1 MKVKIEFSVDNDV
14 FVDDGPFEIRR
25 VCERAAAGA
34 SSIWAGNRFDK
45 KNREKRLQVLI
56 NEEVDEEMS
65 IRQKEKRKWF
75 KKIKSKEFW
84 ESLVDGVDGKEGE
97 EYAAEVYNILYELLG
112 ERG

>member
-45 KNREKRLQVLI
+45 KNREKRLQDSNGNTVGSVQVLI

-75 KKIKSKEFW
+75 KKIKNYVKISVLKKD
-84 ESLVDGVDGKEGE
+84 VKV
-97 EYAAEVYNILYELLG
+97 
-112 ERG
+112 